1 MAPRTYPLTPPP
13 SIPAQ
18 QAPSLGFTLRKPQ
31 KRRLRGWT
39 PQRRNNSQWIK
50 VGGCW
55 KSFSL
60 SLCICLFISCL
71 SLSICRSVPLYLF
84 LSISLL
90 FSLCFFCRSLSVP
103 LSLFL
108 YPLFYSAELYLGGE
122 ESGAVVVVDEAH
134 KEARVEA
141 VESVKRELTPAE
153 FHQYCKKVG
162 ILT

>member
-1 MAPRTYPLTPPP
+1 MDT
-13 SIPAQ
+13 SEKEQ
-18 QAPSLGFTLRKPQ
+18 QPVNKG
-31 KRRLRGWT
+31 RGLLE
-39 PQRRNNSQWIK
+39 I
-50 VGGCW
+50 
-55 KSFSL
+55 SL
-60 SLCICLFISCL
+60 SVALYLSIYLCL

-84 LSISLL
+84 LPISLL
-90 FSLCFFCRSLSVP
+90 FSLCFFCRFLSVA

-122 ESGAVVVVDEAH
+122 ESGAVVVDEAH